1 MRNNMIQKIDTIS
14 TLDMPNTVQ
23 KTSGYEY
30 ETVPEATSANMMVL
44 MNKINELV
52 NEINR
57 LKSFKIWKDEE

>member
-1 MRNNMIQKIDTIS
+1 MIQKIDTIS
-14 TLDMPNTVQ
+14 TIVMPNTVQ
-23 KTSGYEY
+23 KTSVYEY
-30 ETVPEATSANMMVL
+30 ETEATSANMMVL